1 MSQSYPELIHWLQ
14 SRDAHRTEFG
24 EGILLDHLEGIF
36 NILSQVKQSE
46 AVCLAGLFYPVYDAK
61 IFKDKNLTFGEREL
75 VQDLIGQD
83 AERLVWLS
91 CKLDRSKALMRFCE
105 EPAVDTLPLQDGTQM
120 SVQDSGLGAAL
131 PQLLTLECANLLER
145 QFLWRNQWLVP
156 HAKMCGL
163 LTPEG
168 ERPNHSAV
176 EAQMAYMLNQ
186 AKRALIAEL
195 VQGINFQRKDMG
207 SLYSWGD
214 NLRAMKTKQAQSI
227 IQANGAVDTEVEI
240 GLVSHYADANG
251 LSLLSA
257 AQVIMAR
264 ANAFQAKLIATEML
278 KDTLMADIQR
288 AQNFEDIE
296 RVRAVLD
303 EKA

>member
-1 MSQSYPELIHWLQ
+1 MSQSYPVLIDWLK
-14 SRDAHRTEFG
+14 SRDAHHTEFG
-24 EGILLDHLEGIF
+24 EGFLLDHLEGIYKV
-36 NILSQVKQSE
+36 LSQVKQPK
-46 AVCLAGLFYPVYDAK
+46 AVCLAGLFYPIYDAAV
-61 IFKDKNLTFGEREL
+61 FEDKNLTFGERGL

-83 AERLVWLS
+83 AEHLVWLS
-91 CKLDRSKALMRFCE
+91 CKLDRSQALMRFCE
-105 EPAVDTLPLQDGTQM
+105 EPAVGTLPLQDGTQM
-120 SVQDSGLGAAL
+120 SVQESGLGAAL

-145 QFLWRNQWLVP
+145 QVLWRNQWLVP

-168 ERPNHSAV
+168 ERSSHAAV

-186 AKRALIAEL
+186 AKKALTLEL
-195 VQGINFQRKDMG
+195 VEGINFQRKDMG
-207 SLYSWGD
+207 SLYRWGD
-214 NLRAMKTKQAQSI
+214 NLRAMKAKQAQSI
-227 IQANGAVDTEVEI
+227 IRANGAVEPEVDI
-240 GLVSHYADANG
+240 GLVSHYAKANG
-251 LSLLSA
+251 LSLLAA

-264 ANAFQAKLIATEML
+264 ADAFQAKLMTTEML